1 MVEFQPIEC
10 EQKGY
15 MPLLLLLFFFF
26 WTSFSKIFIPFLF
39 YFNIYFIYSLIWP
52 CKVPAAEHGILDPH
66 HGPWDPPVAAC
77 LGSSSLIRD

>member
-15 MPLLLLLFFFF
+15 MPLLLLLLFFFF
-26 WTSFSKIFIPFLF
+26 FGVVFIKYLF
-39 YFNIYFIYSLIWP
+39 VFYFIYSLIWP